1 MRAYEQ
7 NCEATVRHAAS
18 QTTRWSSRKVCA
30 AGSDPRSS
38 RRGGAADRVA
48 HVLDGDGEV
57 RQRVAVV
64 SDPDDVGARAVE

>member
-1 MRAYEQ
+1 M
-7 NCEATVRHAAS
+7 
-18 QTTRWSSRKVCA
+18 CA